1 MVQRQRWYLW
11 IINNFLIFPK
21 LQMNNLPE
29 SRNHNPV
36 IVAIWSSAQFKDEL
50 YKALISYQNKT
61 WISIPN
67 TSDNLKWSDFDI
79 YFFSD
84 QIDDRLLP
92 NILKKWALVVSSNKY
107 PNKMILHELKWA
119 NKIKLYNT
127 VDEISQELSLVLHG
141 FEKIWNNMNYID
153 QSNPKTWN
161 IFWRN
166 GWIDRKCPAIVTNNI
181 KSWHEFNCIGFD
193 DFNDQEYS
201 TGNGEIEYLN
211 FVWLKERL
219 EKNRKWQNPDLII
232 KNLKLR
238 ITQMKNLT
246 L

>member
-1 MVQRQRWYLW
+1 MT
-11 IINNFLIFPK
+11 
-21 LQMNNLPE
+21 NLPE

-36 IVAIWSSAQFKDEL
+36 IVAIWSSAKFKDEL
-50 YKALISYQNKT
+50 YKTLISYQNKT
-61 WISIPN
+61 WISIPKP
-67 TSDNLKWSDFDI
+67 SDDLKWSDFDI

-92 NILKKWALVVSSNKY
+92 DINKFWSLVVSSNEY

-127 VDEISQELSLVLHG
+127 VDEISLELRTVLSN
-141 FEKIWNNMNYID
+141 FEKIWKNMNYID
-153 QSNPKTWN
+153 INNPKTWN

-166 GWIDRKCPAIVTNNI
+166 GWWDPRWWKCPAIVTNNI
-181 KSWHEFNCIGFD
+181 KSWQQFNCIGFD
-193 DFNDQEYS
+193 DFTDQKYS
-201 TGNGEIEYLN
+201 VGNWEIEYLS

-219 EKNRKWQNPDLII
+219 EKNKSYKNADLII
-232 KNLKLR
+232 KNLK
-238 ITQMKNLT
+238 IIIAEMEDLT